1 MKEIAILLTIYLI
14 EYLFQKKKKKR
25 CKLLSINMIK
35 GFNTSKSLTKHISY
49 DCRYKLE
56 DKKVI
61 QNKNETMKS
70 FDVKVKK

>member
-1 MKEIAILLTIYLI
+1 
-14 EYLFQKKKKKR
+14 
-25 CKLLSINMIK
+25 MIK